1 MLALMPRASGCVLCG
16 ETIPGRGRIDRI
28 YCSASCRTLAWRART
43 GDRYEG
49 RRKRRVPAQPG
60 DYVARK
66 ALPLLAVRMK
76 TELDAAKQRIAELE
90 QQLGEQR
97 EPAPNDNETI
107 AGVAAAVGVAA
118 LFAALRTRLNR
129 RQRGELDL
137 IRTAVEREREHHRT
151 EIAAE
156 REQASRRETEH
167 GQQVEALR
175 VRVER
180 AEQDERAAATSAT
193 QAHAIADALRVKL
206 DQEGNE
212 IWRQIFELAKFRTE
226 NQQVRAENMQLEAKL
241 TMERQNFSARSG
253 SLFDCIEERDAEIS
267 DLKQAY
273 SELER
278 QSVAEQQRL
287 TDSNQRLQMELPQRE
302 TCLER
307 NQALAPQTARRE
319 RAESLALKPATDDNT
334 DARSSTKQLDAT
346 SPPVFGEKALSP
358 PATAEANHP
367 LDAPSKGREQKAGD
381 EPSRY
386 RSKSVTKRRKKT
398 KKEPSPIKDSIA
410 AAGRAVAGPLVG
422 LMFGQGASDSGNKRL
437 NPKRENRRLGAG
449 SKK

>member
-1 MLALMPRASGCVLCG
+1 M
-16 ETIPGRGRIDRI
+16 
-28 YCSASCRTLAWRART
+28 
-43 GDRYEG
+43 
-49 RRKRRVPAQPG
+49 PAQPG

-118 LFAALRTRLNR
+118 LFAALRMRLNR
-129 RQRGELDL
+129 RQRGELDR
-137 IRTAVEREREHHRT
+137 IRTAVEKEREQHRT
-151 EIAAE
+151 EMAAE

-193 QAHAIADALRVKL
+193 QASAIADALRIKL
-206 DQEGNE
+206 DEAGNE

-226 NQQVRAENMQLEAKL
+226 NQQVRAANTQLEATL
-241 TMERQNFSARSG
+241 TTERQRFSERSG
-253 SLFDCIEERDAEIS
+253 RLFDCIEERDAALS
-267 DLKQAY
+267 DLQQAH
-273 SELER
+273 SDLEW
-278 QSVAEQQRL
+278 QAAAEQRRL
-287 TDSNQRLQMELPQRE
+287 TEANQSLQNQLVQRE
-302 TCLER
+302 ARLER

-319 RAESLALKPATDDNT
+319 HAESLALKAATDGNT
-334 DARSSTKQLDAT
+334 DGRSSTKQLDAS
-346 SPPVFGEKALSP
+346 SPPVLRQKASSP
-358 PATAEANHP
+358 PETAEANHP
-367 LDAPSKGREQKAGD
+367 LDAPSKGHEQKAGD
-381 EPSRY
+381 EPSRS

-410 AAGRAVAGPLVG
+410 AAGRAVAGAAVRLV
-422 LMFGQGASDSGNKRL
+422 FGQGASDSGNKRL
-437 NPKRENRRLGAG
+437 NPKSENRRLGAG

>member
-1 MLALMPRASGCVLCG
+1 M
-16 ETIPGRGRIDRI
+16 
-28 YCSASCRTLAWRART
+28 
-43 GDRYEG
+43 
-49 RRKRRVPAQPG
+49 PAQPG

-118 LFAALRTRLNR
+118 LFAALRMRLNR
-129 RQRGELDL
+129 RHRGELDR

-206 DQEGNE
+206 DEAGNE

-226 NQQVRAENMQLEAKL
+226 NQQVRAENMQLEATL

-253 SLFDCIEERDAEIS
+253 RLFDCIEERDAEIS
-267 DLKQAY
+267 DLQQAC

-278 QSVAEQQRL
+278 QVGAEQQML
-287 TDSNQRLQMELPQRE
+287 TDSNQRLQKELAQRKA
-302 TCLER
+302 R
-307 NQALAPQTARRE
+307 VDRSQALAPKTARSE
-319 RAESLALKPATDDNT
+319 HAESLALKAATDVNT
-334 DARSSTKQLDAT
+334 DGGSSAKQLDA
-346 SPPVFGEKALSP
+346 SPPQSFGQRALP
-358 PATAEANHP
+358 PPQTSEARHQH
-367 LDAPSKGREQKAGD
+367 DAPRTSHEQNTGND
-381 EPSRY
+381 PSRSQ
-386 RSKSVTKRRKKT
+386 SKAVAKRRKKT

>member
-16 ETIPGRGRIDRI
+16 QTLPGRGRIDRI

-90 QQLGEQR
+90 QALGEQR

-118 LFAALRTRLNR
+118 LFAATRTRLSR
-129 RQRGELDL
+129 RHRGELDR
-137 IRTAVEREREHHRT
+137 IRTAVEKEREHHRA
-151 EIAAE
+151 EMAAE
-156 REQASRRETEH
+156 REQASRRETDH

-193 QAHAIADALRVKL
+193 QAHAIADALRSKL
-206 DQEGNE
+206 DEAGNE

-226 NQQVRAENMQLEAKL
+226 NQQVRAANAHLEETL
-241 TMERQNFSARSG
+241 TTERQNFSIRSG
-253 SLFDCIEERDAEIS
+253 RLFDCIEERDAKIS
-267 DLKQAY
+267 DLQQAH

-278 QSVAEQQRL
+278 QAGAEQQRL
-287 TDSNQRLQMELPQRE
+287 TEANQSLQKQLAQRE
-302 TCLER
+302 TRLER
-307 NQALAPQTARRE
+307 NQALAPQAARRE
-319 RAESLALKPATDDNT
+319 HAESLALKAATDGNT
-334 DARSSTKQLDAT
+334 DGRSSTKQLDAS
-346 SPPVFGEKALSP
+346 SPPVFRQQALSP
-358 PATAEANHP
+358 PAATAVSHQT
-367 LDAPSKGREQKAGD
+367 DAPRKVREQNTSD
-381 EPSRY
+381 DQS
-386 RSKSVTKRRKKT
+386 RSKSVLKRRKKT

-410 AAGRAVAGPLVG
+410 AAGRAVAGAVAG
-422 LMFGQGASDSGNKRL
+422 LMLGQGASDSGNKRL

>member
-1 MLALMPRASGCVLCG
+1 VG
-16 ETIPGRGRIDRI
+16 GRV
-28 YCSASCRTLAWRART
+28 YTQ
-43 GDRYEG
+43 E
-49 RRKRRVPAQPG
+49 
-60 DYVARK
+60 
-66 ALPLLAVRMK
+66 
-76 TELDAAKQRIAELE
+76 
-90 QQLGEQR
+90 LGEQR

-118 LFAALRTRLNR
+118 LFATLRMRLNR
-129 RQRGELDL
+129 RHRGELDR

-151 EIAAE
+151 EIAAP

-180 AEQDERAAATSAT
+180 AEQDERAAAASAT
-193 QAHAIADALRVKL
+193 QANAIADALRIKL
-206 DQEGNE
+206 DEAGNE
-212 IWRQIFELAKFRTE
+212 IWRQIFELARFRTE
-226 NQQVRAENMQLEAKL
+226 NAKFRAENAHLEETL
-241 TMERQNFSARSG
+241 TTERHNFSMRSG
-253 SLFDCIEERDAEIS
+253 RLFGCIEERAAEIS
-267 DLKQAY
+267 DLQQAY

-278 QSVAEQQRL
+278 QVGAEQQRL
-287 TDSNQRLQMELPQRE
+287 THGNQRLQKELAQRE
-302 TCLER
+302 TRMER

-334 DARSSTKQLDAT
+334 DGRSSTKQLDAT
-346 SPPVFGEKALSP
+346 SPPVFREKALSP

-381 EPSRY
+381 EPSRS

-422 LMFGQGASDSGNKRL
+422 LMFGQGASDSGSKRL
-437 NPKRENRRLGAG
+437 NPKRENRRIGAG